1 MADGQKTRA
10 SLLLRIRDSDDSL
23 AWTQF
28 AEIYAPLIYRFAKK
42 NGLQDA
48 DASDLAQEA
57 LGAVAKTIGSFEYD
71 PKVGRFRSWLFTV
84 ARNKLNTQLL
94 KQSRQPRGS
103 GDTRMQQFLAGYAQD
118 GSELERIW
126 DEEYEQRLFHWA
138 ADKIREQFSE
148 STWQAFWQTGVE
160 NRPAGDVAE
169 GLSLSV
175 GAVYIAKSR
184 VLARLKEV
192 IEQVDDR

>member
-1 MADGQKTRA
+1 MSDDQTTRPT
-10 SLLLRIRDSDDSL
+10 LLLRIRDAHDVH

-28 AEIYAPLIYRFAKK
+28 AEIYAPLIHRFARK

-48 DASDLAQEA
+48 DASDLAQDV
-57 LGAVAKTIGSFEYD
+57 LSAVAKSIGNFDYD

-84 ARNKLNTQLL
+84 ARNRMNTQLA

-103 GDTRMQQFLAGYAQD
+103 GDTGVHLALASQPHD
-118 GSELERIW
+118 VADLERMW

-138 ADKIREQFSE
+138 SEKVRGQFTE

-160 NRPAGDVAE
+160 NRPAPDVAKE
-169 GLSLSV
+169 LDLTV

-184 VLARLKEV
+184 VLARLKEQ
-192 IEQVDDR
+192 IEQVDDQ

>member
-1 MADGQKTRA
+1 MADDQTTRV
-10 SLLLRIRDSDDSL
+10 SLLLRIRDADDAQ

-28 AEIYAPLIYRFAKK
+28 AEIYAPLIHRFAKK

-48 DASDLAQEA
+48 DASDLAQEVM
-57 LGAVAKTIGSFEYD
+57 GAVAKSIGRFDYD

-84 ARNKLNTQLL
+84 ARNRLNTQLG

-103 GDTRMQQFLAGYAQD
+103 GDTGVHQALASQPQND
-118 GSELERIW
+118 SELERVW
-126 DEEYEQRLFHWA
+126 DEEYEQRLFQWA
-138 ADKIREQFSE
+138 AEKVQDQFTDN
-148 STWQAFWQTGVE
+148 TWQAFWQTGVE
-160 NRPAGDVAE
+160 NRPAVDVAKE
-169 GLSLSV
+169 LQLSV